1 MAHGLAAR
9 AERHERLKGA
19 APATEAQ
26 STVLAD
32 PPPVQSEAA
41 IAVSA
46 ALESLGL
53 QRYAEALTAEGV
65 AESLPRSDRD
75 ALRASL
81 KAHGVSKLGHRE
93 KLLGALHKEG
103 ASAGDDAPSRLGEIN
118 VS

>member
-1 MAHGLAAR
+1 MALRHKSGQREAPFPHVAAGGLARDVA
-9 AERHERLKGA
+9 
-19 APATEAQ
+19 
-26 STVLAD
+26 VL
-32 PPPVQSEAA
+32 PPVQSEAA

-93 KLLGALHKEG
+93 KLLGALHRE
-103 ASAGDDAPSRLGEIN
+103 AACAGDGAPSRLGEIN